1 MSTGQHK
8 QPPVLSPTKY
18 ETLTK
23 CQKYSVEIEFFL
35 LSLLRP
41 CQIVDEKVNT
51 AVDRQEKLTEEG

>member
-1 MSTGQHK
+1 MCTGQHK
-8 QPPVLSPTKY
+8 QPPDLSTTKY
-18 ETLTK
+18 ETK

-41 CQIVDEKVNT
+41 GQVVDEKVNT